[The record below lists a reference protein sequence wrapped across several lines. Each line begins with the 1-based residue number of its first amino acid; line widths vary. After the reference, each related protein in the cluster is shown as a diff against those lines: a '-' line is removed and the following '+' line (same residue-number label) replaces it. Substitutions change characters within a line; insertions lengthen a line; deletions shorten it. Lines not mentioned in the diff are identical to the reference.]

1 MKVLK
6 PETNEVLIIRN
17 SEELRKLFEE
27 LKREAENEGNRVWGK
42 EVYSAGE

>member
-27 LKREAENEGNRVWGK
+27 LKREAEIEGNRV
-42 EVYSAGE
+42 